1 MSREI
6 YNARYRDEINSGIDL
21 VVTTRCRVKKERYEM
36 SLWTMKEV
44 IRRTGVTE
52 NALRYYNTKGV
63 LPPTVQESSGR
74 RQWLYD
80 DSAIDRLKKLFLL
93 KHIGVSIEDA
103 GKALDDE
110 RIYMATVTE
119 TLEELKKKRDKLDQ
133 QIFIAQTLVTAY
145 GVDLFTADDEMDE
158 QTAAIL
164 NEAIREVILENAE
177 R

>member
-1 MSREI
+1 
-6 YNARYRDEINSGIDL
+6 
-21 VVTTRCRVKKERYEM
+21 M

-44 IRRTGVTE
+44 IRMTGTTE
-52 NALRYYNTKGV
+52 NALRYYNAKGV
-63 LPPTVQESSGR
+63 LPPTVQETSGR

-80 DSAIDRLKKLFLL
+80 DAAIDRLKKLFLL
-93 KHIGVSIEDA
+93 KRIGVTIEDA

-110 RIYMATVTE
+110 KIYMGTVME

-133 QIFIAQTLVTAY
+133 QIFVAQTLATAF
-145 GVDLFTADDEMDE
+145 GKDLFTADDEIDE
-158 QTAAIL
+158 QTAEIL